1 MSQPTAEAEPE
12 SYPRLVPSPDCRT
25 RHRGECRCGREPSK
39 VVMARPAQIAFRSR
53 DEGNTVACSKVPYV
67 ASDLHHP
74 AAELV
79 SLYSRQL
86 QLDSE
91 PGPMVLPHVPV
102 ASADT
107 AVRFRLDDG
116 IARPGLRVRK
126 VCTSSGSRIL

>member
-1 MSQPTAEAEPE
+1 VVNADAAMSQAQ
-12 SYPRLVPSPDCRT
+12 
-25 RHRGECRCGREPSK
+25 
-39 VVMARPAQIAFRSR
+39 VVMARPAQIALSAAEMKRH
-53 DEGNTVACSKVPYV
+53 GHTVACSKIPYV

-79 SLYSRQL
+79 SWYSRQF
-86 QLDSE
+86 QLDSK

-107 AVRFRLDDG
+107 ARFRLDDG

-126 VCTSSGSRIL
+126 VLHL